1 MSVLAKEFGYFF
13 NSSSGDRTYNAS
25 SFEEWL
31 KPFFK
36 TGVFAGGL
44 QVTAQ
49 STPDMSVNVAAGYA
63 NLNGKSAR
71 WPNVST
77 VTIPTA
83 SGFYNRI
90 DTVVLRRNDTNRTI
104 SIDVVEG
111 VASANPVPTAPVRS
125 NDIYEL
131 VLAQIYVDVGVTS
144 ITNANITDK
153 RMDSA
158 VCGYVASNITE
169 INFDQV
175 KTQFE
180 AWLAQYES
188 EQLGAFETWFQAMKD
203 QLSEDA
209 AGNLQN
215 QIDNKLDNVANDAT
229 HNGYVPAS
237 NGASGKVWMTGSDG
251 VPGWKDVSD
260 TYRDVVDNLTT
271 EDSSS
276 SLSAAQGKAL
286 NDKINGLV
294 YNGLTSDDADKAL
307 SALQGKNLND
317 KINGLVVNNLT
328 TTDSS
333 KALSAAQGKA
343 LNDKI
348 SRAFIIKSYTYAY
361 TIAAGKSLN
370 ITGKKFG
377 TETPTGYR
385 PAAVLAAR
393 TGSDTVQLVRVH
405 GSAVGTSVAM
415 IVTNN
420 GASTKNPTAAIS
432 VLYIKELLFN

>member
-1 MSVLAKEFGYFF
+1 MSVFAKEFGYFF
-13 NSSSGDRTYNAS
+13 NSSNSDRTYSAS

-71 WPNVST
+71 WPSVST
-77 VTIPTA
+77 VDIPTA

-90 DTVVLRRNDTNRTI
+90 DTVVLRRDDTARTI
-104 SIDVVEG
+104 SIEVVEG

-131 VLAQIYVDVGVTS
+131 VLAQIYVGVGVTS
-144 ITNANITDK
+144 ITNANIIDK

-158 VCGYVASNITE
+158 VCGYVASNIDE
-169 INFDQV
+169 IDFDQI

-215 QIDNKLDNVANDAT
+215 QIDNKLDNVPNDAT
-229 HNGYVPAS
+229 HNGYVPAT
-237 NGASGKVWMTGSDG
+237 NGAAGKVWMTGSDG
-251 VPGWKDVSD
+251 APAWKDVSD
-260 TYRDVVDNLTT
+260 TYRGIVDNLTT
-271 EDSSS
+271 EDSTS

-286 NDKINGLV
+286 NDKIEGMV
-294 YNGLTSDDADKAL
+294 YNGLDSEETNKAL

-317 KINGLVVNNLT
+317 SINGLVVDNVT
-328 TTDSS
+328 TSDAT

-343 LNDKI
+343 LNDMLSNMFVLKN
-348 SRAFIIKSYTYAY
+348 YTCAY
-361 TIAAGKSLN
+361 KLN
-370 ITGKKFG
+370 ARQSKDLTGKAFG
-377 TETPTGYR
+377 MEVPSGYR
-385 PAAVLAAR
+385 AVAVLNAR
-393 TGSDTVQLVRVH
+393 TGNDWVQMARVH
-405 GSAVGTSVAM
+405 GSATGTTVAM
-415 IVTNN
+415 VITNDTDT
-420 GASTKNPTAAIS
+420 ARSATAAIS
-432 VLYIKELLFN
+432 VLYCKTSFF